1 LSANG
6 CWLAPIFEIAGAGIP
21 RNISGKEP
29 AMDNSKED
37 LAAMNKAVID
47 AANRFA
53 AIALQGA
60 EDMMKVQMNAVK
72 NALSDGMQQAKALS
86 QARDL
91 QSLQP
96 LQEKLAQPVL
106 EKTTDYLK
114 SVYDVAAAT
123 QAEISQLLE
132 EQVADLNKRTAAT
145 LDRSSAAAPAGSEAA
160 IAAFKSALSAVN
172 TVYDNMLKMSKQMS
186 AMTNANI
193 NAVTAQATRASAKKK
208 AD

>member
-1 LSANG
+1 MD
-6 CWLAPIFEIAGAGIP
+6 ET
-21 RNISGKEP
+21 KE
-29 AMDNSKED
+29 N
-37 LAAMNKAVID
+37 LAAMNKAVIE

-72 NALSDGMQQAKALS
+72 GALADGMQQAKVMAE
-86 QARDL
+86 AKDI

-96 LQEKLAQPVL
+96 IQEKLAQPAL

-145 LDRSSAAAPAGSEAA
+145 MDRSSASAPAGSEMA

-186 AMTNANI
+186 AMTNANV
-193 NAVTAQATRASAKKK
+193 NVVTGQARASGKKK
-208 AD
+208 TG

>member
-1 LSANG
+1 
-6 CWLAPIFEIAGAGIP
+6 
-21 RNISGKEP
+21 
-29 AMDNSKED
+29 MDNSKED

-72 NALSDGMQQAKALS
+72 GALTEGMQQAKALS
-86 QARDL
+86 QAKDL

-132 EQVADLNKRTAAT
+132 EQVAELNKRTAAT

-193 NAVTAQATRASAKKK
+193 NAVTAQATRASGKKK

>member
-1 LSANG
+1 MD
-6 CWLAPIFEIAGAGIP
+6 ET
-21 RNISGKEP
+21 KE
-29 AMDNSKED
+29 N
-37 LAAMNKAVID
+37 LAAMNKAVIE

-72 NALSDGMQQAKALS
+72 GALADGMQQAKVMAE
-86 QARDL
+86 AKDI

-96 LQEKLAQPVL
+96 IQEKLAQPAL

-145 LDRSSAAAPAGSEAA
+145 MDRSSASAPAGAEMA

-186 AMTNANI
+186 AMTNANV
-193 NAVTAQATRASAKKK
+193 NVVTGQARASGKKK
-208 AD
+208 TG